1 VKVSFTKPFKR
12 DYKGLPQNIRDQIDK
27 QIIQLV
33 ENPQHPS
40 LNMKKMEGH
49 KSIWEARITKG
60 YRMTFQ
66 IDGDSCL
73 LRRVGTHAVLK
84 RP

>member
-12 DYKGLPQNIRDQIDK
+12 DYKGLPENIQDQIDK
-27 QIIQLV
+27 QIIQLI
-33 ENPQHPS
+33 ENPKHPS
-40 LNMKKMEGH
+40 LNIKKMEGH

-66 IDGDSCL
+66 IDGDIYL
-73 LRRVGTHAVLK
+73 IRRVGTHSILR

>member
-1 VKVSFTKPFKR
+1 VKVSFTNPFKR
-12 DYKGLPQNIRDQIDK
+12 DYKGLPEDIRDQIDK
-27 QIIQLV
+27 QVVQLI
-33 ENPQHPS
+33 ENPKHPS
-40 LNMKKMEGH
+40 LNIKKVEGH

-66 IDGDSCL
+66 IDGDIYL
-73 LRRVGTHAVLK
+73 LRRVGTHSVLK